1 MHIFPFLQDRLND
14 PALLPNLIAAVA
26 LALLVQLP
34 AWLMRRLLRH
44 CGGRL
49 SGWTGSRLLGD
60 AGQEAARRAQGV
72 LFWLTLAAVLSV
84 LSAGVVYH
92 LAGRDVRVDAG
103 AWLDRFT
110 PEDWLRVGPRLGGL
124 ALLLA
129 GLWLTARWARR
140 TRTRLEGNAPSW
152 LARTGNEDEL
162 RRSLVLLERFAVAGA
177 VLATAWAAGR
187 ILGLPAAIESVL
199 GLFARLTL
207 YLAAV
212 RLVPPAARLLTGPAA
227 DLGDRTFT
235 AGRPLRYWERVR
247 GLLPFGQRCL
257 TAAVYAYAASLAL
270 RELHFLTALAD
281 YGPKIAR
288 CAAILFGCQVVIEF
302 SQVFFNEA
310 FGLYDEKRAS
320 DQKGQTL
327 VPLLNSV
334 CKYLLYFGSAVV
346 MLGVLGVNTGPLLA
360 GAGLLGLAVGLGS
373 QSLVADLVS
382 GFFILFE
389 GQFLVGDYI
398 EIGDAS
404 GRVEAFS
411 IRNTQVRD
419 AQGKLHLIPNGEIRR
434 VVSSSKGFVNAV
446 VELKLPAGS
455 DLEAMLEALREAARR
470 LRQEHGR
477 EVLGETEVK
486 GLVDLGPSDMTAR
499 AVTRVRP
506 GSHETMANE
515 YRRLLKRV
523 LDERAAGVEK
533 KAA

>member
-1 MHIFPFLQDRLND
+1 MPILPFLRDRLMD
-14 PALLPNLIAAVA
+14 PALLPNLIAAVS
-26 LALLVQLP
+26 LALVVQVP
-34 AWLMRRLLRH
+34 AWLLRRLLRRY
-44 CGGRL
+44 GGRL
-49 SGWTGSRLLGD
+49 GGWTGSRLLGD
-60 AGQEAARRAQGV
+60 AGQEAARRAQGF
-72 LFWLTLAAVLSV
+72 LFWLTLAAVLCI
-84 LSAGVVYH
+84 LSSGMVYH
-92 LAGRDVRVDAG
+92 LAGRDIRADAS
-103 AWLDRFT
+103 AWLERFT
-110 PEDWLRVGPRLGGL
+110 AEELFRAGWRLGEL
-124 ALLLA
+124 VLLLL
-129 GLWLTARWARR
+129 GLWLTARRARQA
-140 TRTRLEGNAPSW
+140 RTRLESTVPAW
-152 LARTGNEDEL
+152 LARTGNEAEACRGL
-162 RRSLVLLERFAVAGA
+162 RLLDRFAVAGA
-177 VLATAWAAGR
+177 VLAAAWTAGR
-187 ILGLPAAIESVL
+187 ILGLSAALESVL

-207 YLAAV
+207 CLAAV
-212 RLVPPAARLLTGPAA
+212 HLLPMAARLLTGPAA
-227 DLGDRTFT
+227 DLGDQLFT
-235 AGRPLRYWERVR
+235 QGRPLRYWESVR

-257 TAAVYAYAASLAL
+257 TAAVYAYAWSFAL
-270 RELHFLTALAD
+270 REVPFLSSLAG
-281 YGPKIAR
+281 YGPKLAQ

-302 SQVFFNEA
+302 SRVFFNEA
-310 FGLYDEKRAS
+310 FGLYDEKRAG

-334 CKYLLYFGSAVV
+334 CKYLLYFGSAVM

-389 GQFLVGDYI
+389 GQFLVGDHI
-398 EIGDAS
+398 EIGDAC

-434 VVSSSKGFVNAV
+434 VVSSSKGYVNAV

-455 DLEAMLEALREAARR
+455 DLEAMLEAMREAARR

-477 EVLGETEVK
+477 DVLGDTEIK
-486 GLVDLGPSDMTAR
+486 GLVDLGPSEMTAR

-515 YRRLLKRV
+515 YRRLLKHV
-523 LDERAAGVEK
+523 LDERAAGAAK